1 MLCIHCGRFSDALLC
16 PVCSADLK
24 GQAYAERYTDRCPSC
39 ARPIQD
45 RAYPCHFCQKGLQAY
60 APYTGIVLSLLREFK
75 AEEEKKVAKVLAPL
89 YIPMLSHFEK
99 PLLLPIP
106 ASRKG
111 FSDRGFDQMTLIC
124 SLLEKKAGY
133 PSLRLFDQKGDGQ
146 SKFLSRKE
154 RQGRQSLTLLSKDRK
169 VGKLVQQGYTFVLLD
184 DITTTGSTL
193 ATCSSLLSVQY
204 GIDACAL
211 VIAMV

>member
-1 MLCIHCGRFSDALLC
+1 MLCIHCGSFSDTLLC

-45 RAYPCHFCQKGLQAY
+45 RAYPCLFCQKGQQAY
-60 APYTGIVLSLLREFK
+60 APYTGIVISLLREFK
-75 AEEEKKVAKVLAPL
+75 AEGDTKVARVLAPL
-89 YIPMLSHFEK
+89 YIPMLSPFRK
-99 PLLLPIP
+99 PLLLPVP

-111 FSDRGFDQMTLIC
+111 FSDRGFDHMHLIC
-124 SLLEKKAGY
+124 TYLEKKVGY
-133 PSLRLFDQKGDGQ
+133 PSLKLFGQKGEGQ

-154 RQGRQSLTLLSKDRK
+154 REGRHSIVLLSR
-169 VGKLVQQGYTFVLLD
+169 GKEVSKFAQQGYTFVLLD

-193 ATCSSLLSVQY
+193 ATCSSLLSAQY